1 MSRACT
7 ARRRPPSRACCSPPG
22 AVSEGLRG
30 FDPLGL
36 GQSSRGWRGGRLG
49 KGVLAEGPEPGAVR
63 EGSCGE
69 PGAAW
74 GWAGPPS
81 LPPRLPASP
90 ARRAHLRRPE
100 PCRPTAPGKVVVPG
114 ARRAQRCSGWDSGR
128 EGRPRPWTGEV
139 TFPAPEP
146 RLPGAT
152 SQTSDPFFLLLVC
165 VPPARGSSGRCLFGS
180 GSSIPSR
187 DGCCGPG
194 REDEFTA
201 VEQVA
206 LEMECQSLSFIAWVS
221 CGGKWAFPSYQPSLL
236 PVYWV
241 RTTAFWDNLGN
252 SGAGAVVFAGHPG
265 SGAVGHTSP
274 VSTRECF

>member
-30 FDPLGL
+30 FDPLGP

-90 ARRAHLRRPE
+90 ERRAHLRRPE
-100 PCRPTAPGKVVVPG
+100 PCRPAAPGKVVVPG

-128 EGRPRPWTGEV
+128 KGRARPWTGEV

-206 LEMECQSLSFIAWVS
+206 LEMECQRKPVIYRLGVVRWEVGLSFLL
-221 CGGKWAFPSYQPSLL
+221 AFADSSLL
-236 PVYWV
+236 G
-241 RTTAFWDNLGN
+241 AEDCLLGQP
-252 SGAGAVVFAGHPG
+252 GELGGG
-265 SGAVGHTSP
+265 SGSVRWAPRFGRS
-274 VSTRECF
+274 RA